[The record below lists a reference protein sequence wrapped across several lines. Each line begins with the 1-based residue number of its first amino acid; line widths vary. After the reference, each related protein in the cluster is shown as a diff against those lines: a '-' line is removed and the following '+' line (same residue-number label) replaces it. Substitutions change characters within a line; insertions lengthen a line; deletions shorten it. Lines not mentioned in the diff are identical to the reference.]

1 MISQEGFKQNGK
13 IMEENA
19 SIYFFLP
26 WFPNLSSST
35 FQLNPN
41 NSNFTRTRNQRRE
54 IRVQTGRYLQIVSK
68 YQPPTSD
75 TGEGLQNPMI
85 GRRIRQMG
93 SPERRIQPEHTP
105 NSHIQLIYCI
115 YIYSIID
122 SRDLIPYLI
131 PRRGLTVQIV
141 QTRGSSSSSAFIN
154 YYEKPFLFGG
164 QARSNTRYVLLLFKI
179 SFFLLFWISHS
190 ETSQWFEVLALMAGF

>member
-1 MISQEGFKQNGK
+1 MISQSFVFHIPAQSKQFQFHKNKKSKKRNTSTNGK
-13 IMEENA
+13 IP
-19 SIYFFLP
+19 SD
-26 WFPNLSSST
+26 
-35 FQLNPN
+35 
-41 NSNFTRTRNQRRE
+41 RE
-54 IRVQTGRYLQIVSK
+54 QI
-68 YQPPTSD
+68 PAPTSD

-131 PRRGLTVQIV
+131 PSRGLTVQIV